1 MVKLRSPLAEGTR
14 HHWCLSGHP
23 YTILSTLESRGSMGL
38 PLVHLMVGRE
48 QMCLPMGG
56 APPGVVELA
65 GLEAQ
70 WNEASHNLR
79 AIVFME

>member
-1 MVKLRSPLAEGTR
+1 
-14 HHWCLSGHP
+14 
-23 YTILSTLESRGSMGL
+23 MGL

-56 APPGVVELA
+56 GPPGIVELA

-79 AIVFME
+79 AIVLLELLAL